1 MIDSARY
8 NLYAND
14 PAQFREDL
22 LVECDGSVRRFGEV
36 MDPWQRNDFA
46 ALDHAMRKCNGRTTK
61 FRLKNILRAYFERSR
76 GHSKTT
82 DLAVICCWLLA
93 FATRPLKGYAFAA
106 DKDQAALLK
115 DAIETVIRLNPWLG
129 KILEVQKYQVANIAK
144 GHPGCGS
151 RLEIS
156 TSDVG
161 SSYGILPDFII
172 ADELTHWQ
180 GDGSLWHSIISSA
193 AKRRDCLLVVI
204 ANAGFVDSW
213 QWGVREAARTS
224 GDWYFSRLDGPVAS
238 WLSEKT
244 LDEQRK
250 MLPKIAYDRLWNN
263 LWSTGGG
270 DALTT
275 EDIEAAFRDDLEPM
289 SGNES
294 GYYFVG
300 GSDLGLTRDCAA
312 FVVLAVPIGGKS
324 GKIKLAHHKLWQPV
338 PGRKINLLEVV
349 RHILECDRKFKL
361 QFIGFDPWQ
370 HEMMAQTLEAD
381 SNRKRRNSRRVFFA
395 QPFMREIPPTPT
407 NLRQQA
413 SLTIESFQ
421 DHRFQMYTCEPLR
434 RDLHKLRVEE
444 KNNSFRLVSPRDG
457 HGHGDTASAF
467 CLALLIAHEL
477 AGKKRV
483 VLGGQKDNSYLTAI
497 EKRMEADRREEEHLA
512 SKGKQDPSGLLEAMS
527 NGQVN
532 VVSQFRI

>member
-14 PAQFREDL
+14 PVQFRADL
-22 LVECDGSVRRFGEV
+22 LVDVSGSVQRLNDV
-36 MDPWQRNDFA
+36 MDPWQRADFA
-46 ALDHAMRKCNGRTTK
+46 ALDYGAQRCNGRTTK
-61 FRLKNILRAYFERSR
+61 FKLNRKMRAYLERGR

-82 DLAVICCWLLA
+82 DLAILSSWILA
-93 FATRPLKGYAFAA
+93 FATRPVKGHIFAA
-106 DKDQAALLK
+106 DKDQAGLLK
-115 DAIETVIRLNPWLG
+115 SAVETVIRLNPWLAR
-129 KILEVQKYQVANIAK
+129 LLTVQKSEVINIAK
-144 GHPGCGS
+144 GHPAEGS
-151 RLEIS
+151 TLI
-156 TSDVG
+156 VG
-161 SSYGILPDFII
+161 SSDVSSSYGLLSDFLLV
-172 ADELTHWQ
+172 DELTHHQ
-180 GDGSLWHSIISSA
+180 GDGSLWHSIISTA
-193 AKRRDCLLVVI
+193 AKRKNCFVGVI

-213 QWGVREAARTS
+213 QWSVRETARTS
-224 GDWYFSRLDGPVAS
+224 NDWYFSRLDGPVAS
-238 WLSEKT
+238 WLTEKT
-244 LDEQRK
+244 LAEQRS
-250 MLPKIAYDRLWNN
+250 MLPAIAYRRLWLNE
-263 LWSTGGG
+263 WSTGGG

-324 GKIKLAHHKLWQPV
+324 GKIKLAHHKLWQPM

-349 RHILECDRKFKL
+349 RHILDCDRKFKL

-532 VVSQFRI
+532 VVSQFRF